1 MYEDNRDYYH
11 AVAVIKRG
19 SLTFEDGKPVR
30 TLSDLRGKHACFAG
44 VGTQVSC
51 DWWTGHRNAELSLV
65 QMLWGHTTHIGCGW
79 LQLDVGAD
87 KWRRLPGR

>member
-1 MYEDNRDYYH
+1 M
-11 AVAVIKRG
+11 AVIKRG

-51 DWWTGHRNAELSLV
+51 DW
-65 QMLWGHTTHIGCGW
+65 
-79 LQLDVGAD
+79 
-87 KWRRLPGR
+87 

>member
-1 MYEDNRDYYH
+1 MYIVQVYEDNRDYYH

-51 DWWTGHRNAELSLV
+51 DWWTVRSASKSS
-65 QMLWGHTTHIGCGW
+65 I
-79 LQLDVGAD
+79 
-87 KWRRLPGR
+87 RRFVIKCLIAARPL

>member
-1 MYEDNRDYYH
+1 MDGDIVQYFLQTYKAEQNYLLQVYEDNRDYYH

-51 DWWTGHRNAELSLV
+51 AVIGGLLV
-65 QMLWGHTTHIGCGW
+65 T
-79 LQLDVGAD
+79 
-87 KWRRLPGR
+87 

>member
-1 MYEDNRDYYH
+1 MERENIVKTYKSEQNDLLQVYEDNRDYYH

-44 VGTQVSC
+44 VGTQV
-51 DWWTGHRNAELSLV
+51 R
-65 QMLWGHTTHIGCGW
+65 TH
-79 LQLDVGAD
+79 
-87 KWRRLPGR
+87 

>member
-1 MYEDNRDYYH
+1 MYIVQVYEDNRDYYH

-51 DWWTGHRNAELSLV
+51 DWWTVSHVTPVLTCDSWCRLAGPSPC
-65 QMLWGHTTHIGCGW
+65 TTC
-79 LQLDVGAD
+79 
-87 KWRRLPGR
+87 